1 MNASIVAISA
11 GEHGKSF
18 GVIAKE
24 VGELSQNIIKSTGYI
39 QQTLVKISNT
49 INLLNKESIE
59 IFESFKKHSEKSK
72 IFSSNLSEIYNSIKN
87 ITIVLKDISFSSE
100 KLNNKNEIIL
110 ENVTFLSSNS
120 SSNLNSIKQIE
131 NLITKVN
138 DNALTFRKSFEDLDD
153 NINQIK
159 FELNQFKL

>member
-1 MNASIVAISA
+1 MEKEEMILTITNETKLLSLNASIVAISA

-59 IFESFKKHSEKSK
+59 IFESFKKD
-72 IFSSNLSEIYNSIKN
+72 NLDIRN
-87 ITIVLKDISFSSE
+87 I
-100 KLNNKNEIIL
+100 
-110 ENVTFLSSNS
+110 
-120 SSNLNSIKQIE
+120 
-131 NLITKVN
+131 
-138 DNALTFRKSFEDLDD
+138 
-153 NINQIK
+153 
-159 FELNQFKL
+159 